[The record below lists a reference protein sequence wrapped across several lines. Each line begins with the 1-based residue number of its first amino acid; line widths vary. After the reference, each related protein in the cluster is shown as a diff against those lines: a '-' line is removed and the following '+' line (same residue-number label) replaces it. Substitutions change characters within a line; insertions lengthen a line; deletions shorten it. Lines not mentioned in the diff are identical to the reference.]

1 MADRGPSRPRHPHL
15 EAFAYRNAPHP
26 TPICHPL
33 YGIIGDASFTLFS
46 LLSMCTID
54 LLLLDATVLVCAAHC
69 VCFSRLSRVPE
80 QRTPQNRLAFSVV
93 AELDS
98 ESSFAA
104 SGTPFLL

>member
-1 MADRGPSRPRHPHL
+1 LKRVSTVAVFDKVCSEPKKNRGISVQIDL
-15 EAFAYRNAPHP
+15 VVGGCRNAFLT

-80 QRTPQNRLAFSVV
+80 QRTPQNRLAFSGHSVC
-93 AELDS
+93 
-98 ESSFAA
+98 
-104 SGTPFLL
+104 